1 MVEVRCDPSAYA
13 SGTNSAPQH
22 LAVKRKAG
30 PRVSALSTCS
40 AARRC
45 HLGSCHEFV
54 GAIAR
59 LLSGSQGY
67 MGLNTAAALQ
77 ALRQRGKASL
87 SDVEVKLLSRHKKNI
102 NTILRLSHQL
112 TSLM

>member
-22 LAVKRKAG
+22 LAVKRTAG

-54 GAIAR
+54 GAIAG
-59 LLSGSQGY
+59 LQGY

>member
-1 MVEVRCDPSAYA
+1 
-13 SGTNSAPQH
+13 
-22 LAVKRKAG
+22 
-30 PRVSALSTCS
+30 
-40 AARRC
+40 
-45 HLGSCHEFV
+45 
-54 GAIAR
+54 
-59 LLSGSQGY
+59 